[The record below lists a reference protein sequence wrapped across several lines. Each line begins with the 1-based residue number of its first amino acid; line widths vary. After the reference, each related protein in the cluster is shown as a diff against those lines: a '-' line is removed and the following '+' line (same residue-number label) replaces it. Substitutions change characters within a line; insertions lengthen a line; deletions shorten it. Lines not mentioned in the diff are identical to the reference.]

1 MRLNRAYW
9 ALFVFTFALRGES
22 IWPLFLMSY
31 LVFYPRWHPKK
42 GWGGGGYFTFGYEFE
57 PSAFELKGGI
67 ECHGTRRTG
76 ISSDLHG
83 FIVRVLRVIKCKMRV
98 TKVPLPA
105 GFFEMR
111 VSELLLARVDEL
123 PTRSVQQHSHPI

>member
-83 FIVRVLRVIKCKMRV
+83 FIVRALRVIKCNGRV
-98 TKVPLPA
+98 TKVRLPA
-105 GFFEMR
+105 GC
-111 VSELLLARVDEL
+111 SKCG
-123 PTRSVQQHSHPI
+123 